1 MRRLWTAAAVVCIAM
16 AASAASFGQDG
27 GRFPTKPI
35 TFIVPW
41 PAGGSTDITMRAV
54 ADVASK
60 HLGQPIVVDN
70 RAGASGTLGPATM
83 AAGAKPDGYT
93 IAQMPI
99 TVFRVPMMQKATWNP
114 ARDFTY
120 IAHLTGYTFGI
131 IARADGPF
139 KTWNDVIAYAKDNPG
154 KVTYGTPGAA
164 TSLHIGMEQIANA
177 SGIKLT
183 QVPFKGAAESSAAVL
198 GGHTMLAA
206 EGTSWKPLVD
216 SGQLRVLMIWTDKRS
231 PNWPDVPTL
240 RDLGYPFSY
249 DSPFG
254 IAGPKGMD
262 PAVVKKL
269 HDAFKVA
276 IEDKSV
282 VELLARYDMPV
293 RYMDSAEYT
302 KFVDVVTMQE
312 RAVLER
318 IGLLR
323 KD

>member
-1 MRRLWTAAAVVCIAM
+1 MRRLWTAAAVLCITV

-27 GRFPTKPI
+27 GRFPAKPI

-54 ADVASK
+54 AEVASK

-131 IARADGPF
+131 ITRGDSPF
-139 KTWNDVIAYAKDNPG
+139 KTWQDVIAYAKDNPG

-164 TSLHIGMEQIANA
+164 TSLHIGMEQIAAA

-216 SGQLRVLMIWTDKRS
+216 SGQLRVLMIWTDQRS

-254 IAGPKGMD
+254 VAGPKGMD

-269 HDAFKVA
+269 HDAFKAA
-276 IEDKSV
+276 IGDKSV

-293 RYMDSAEYT
+293 RYMDSAAYT
-302 KFVDVVTMQE
+302 KYVDVVTAQE

>member
-1 MRRLWTAAAVVCIAM
+1 MRLFATAVVVIGLAAA
-16 AASAASFGQDG
+16 ASPRAVGQDS
-27 GRFPTKPI
+27 GRFPSKPV
-35 TFIVPW
+35 TLIVPW
-41 PAGGSTDITMRAV
+41 PAGGSTDITMRAMSEV
-54 ADVASK
+54 AAR
-60 HLGQPIVVDN
+60 HLGQPIIVDN

-83 AAGAKPDGYT
+83 AANAKPDGYT
-93 IAQMPI
+93 ICQIPI
-99 TVFRVPMMQKATWNP
+99 TVFRVPMMQKTSWDAT
-114 ARDFTY
+114 RDFTY

-131 IARADGPF
+131 ITRADSPF
-139 KTWNDVIAYAKDNPG
+139 KTWNDVIAYAKENPG

-164 TSLHIGMEQIANA
+164 TSLHIGMEQISAA

-206 EGTSWKPLVD
+206 EGTAWKPLVEA
-216 SGQLRVLMIWTDKRS
+216 GQLRVLMLWTDQRS

-240 RDLGYPFSY
+240 RDLGYPFAY

-254 IAGPKGMD
+254 VAGPKGMH

-269 HDAFKVA
+269 HDAFKAA

-282 VELLARYDMPV
+282 VDVLSRYDMPV
-293 RYMDSAEYT
+293 RYMDSAGYT
-302 KFVDVVTMQE
+302 KFVDVVIAQE
-312 RAVLER
+312 RAVLDR
-318 IGLLR
+318 IGLLK

>member
-1 MRRLWTAAAVVCIAM
+1 MRRLWTIGTALCLVVTVSKCVIA
-16 AASAASFGQDG
+16 QDS
-27 GRFPTKPI
+27 GRFPAKPV
-35 TFIVPW
+35 TLIVPW
-41 PAGGSTDITMRAV
+41 PAGGSTDIAMRAMSEV
-54 ADVASK
+54 AAK

-83 AAGAKPDGYT
+83 AATAKPDGYT

-99 TVFRVPMMQKATWNP
+99 TVFRVPMMQKTSWDA

-131 IARADGPF
+131 ITRADSPF
-139 KTWNDVIAYAKDNPG
+139 KTWQDVIAYAKDNPG

-164 TSLHIGMEQIANA
+164 TSLHIGMEQIAGA

-198 GGHTMLAA
+198 GGHTTLAA
-206 EGTSWKPLVD
+206 EGTSWKPLVEA
-216 SGQLRVLMIWTDKRS
+216 GQLRVLMIWTDKRS

-240 RDLGYPFSY
+240 RDLGYPFVF

-254 IAGPKGMD
+254 IAGPKGME

-269 HDAFKVA
+269 HDAFKAA

-282 VELLARYDMPV
+282 IEVLSRYDMPV
-293 RYMDSAEYT
+293 RYMDSAGYT
-302 KFVDVVTMQE
+302 KFIDVVTAQE
-312 RAVLER
+312 RAILDR
-318 IGLLR
+318 IGLLK

>member
-1 MRRLWTAAAVVCIAM
+1 MRRLWTAAAVVCM
-16 AASAASFGQDG
+16 TVAASAASFGQDS
-27 GRFPTKPI
+27 GRFPAKPI
-35 TFIVPW
+35 TLIVPW

-54 ADVASK
+54 AEVAGR

-83 AAGAKPDGYT
+83 AATAKPDGYT
-93 IAQMPI
+93 ISQMPI
-99 TVFRVPMMQKATWNP
+99 TVFRVPMMQKATWD
-114 ARDFTY
+114 AGRDFTY

-131 IARADGPF
+131 ITRADSPF
-139 KTWNDVIAYAKDNPG
+139 KTWQDVIAYAKDNPG

-164 TSLHIGMEQIANA
+164 TSLHIGMEQIAAA
-177 SGIKLT
+177 SGIKMT

-206 EGTSWKPLVD
+206 EGTSWKPLVE

-231 PNWPDVPTL
+231 SNWPDVPTL
-240 RDLGYPFSY
+240 RDLGYPFVF

-254 IAGPKGMD
+254 VAGPKGMD

-282 VELLARYDMPV
+282 VELLGRYDMPP
-293 RYMDSAEYT
+293 RYMDSAGYT
-302 KFVDVVTMQE
+302 KFVDVVTAQE
-312 RAVLER
+312 RAILDR
-318 IGLLR
+318 IGLLK

>member
-1 MRRLWTAAAVVCIAM
+1 MRRLWTMGAAFCLAV
-16 AASAASFGQDG
+16 AASPCVIAQDS
-27 GRFPTKPI
+27 GRFPAKPI
-35 TFIVPW
+35 TLIVPW
-41 PAGGSTDITMRAV
+41 PAGGSTDIAMRAV
-54 ADVASK
+54 SEVAAR

-83 AAGAKPDGYT
+83 AATAKPDGYT

-99 TVFRVPMMQKATWNP
+99 TVFRVPMMQKTSWDA

-131 IARADGPF
+131 IARGDSPF
-139 KTWNDVIAYAKDNPG
+139 KTWNDVIAYAKENPG

-164 TSLHIGMEQIANA
+164 TSLHIGMEQIAAA

-198 GGHTMLAA
+198 GGHTTLAA
-206 EGTSWKPLVD
+206 EGTSWKPLVEA
-216 SGQLRVLMIWTDKRS
+216 GQLRVLMIWTDKRS

-240 RDLGYPFSY
+240 RDLGYPFVF

-254 IAGPKGMD
+254 VAGPKGMD

-269 HDAFKVA
+269 HDAFKAA

-293 RYMDSAEYT
+293 RYMDSAAYT
-302 KFVDVVTMQE
+302 KFIDVVTAQE
-312 RAVLER
+312 RAVLDR
-318 IGLLR
+318 IGLLK